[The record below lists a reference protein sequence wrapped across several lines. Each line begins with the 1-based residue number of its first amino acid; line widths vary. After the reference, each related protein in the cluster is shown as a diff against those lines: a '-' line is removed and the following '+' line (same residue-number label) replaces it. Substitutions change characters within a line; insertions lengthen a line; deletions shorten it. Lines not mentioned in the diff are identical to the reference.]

1 MIIIAR
7 DGNTSR
13 GFRPF
18 SDRAALAH
26 FIDGIPVGE
35 SKIITRFAGMKGEDI
50 PYAMLQ
56 CRLSIVKP
64 QGSVFRTKTTDEG
77 LVVERVA

>member
-1 MIIIAR
+1 MIIIAK
-7 DGNTSR
+7 DGNAAR

-18 SDRAALAH
+18 SDRGALAH
-26 FIDGIPVGE
+26 FIDSIPVGE

-56 CRLSIVKP
+56 CRMSIVKP
-64 QGSVFRTKTTDEG
+64 KGGVIRTQTTDEG
-77 LVVERVA
+77 LLVERVK